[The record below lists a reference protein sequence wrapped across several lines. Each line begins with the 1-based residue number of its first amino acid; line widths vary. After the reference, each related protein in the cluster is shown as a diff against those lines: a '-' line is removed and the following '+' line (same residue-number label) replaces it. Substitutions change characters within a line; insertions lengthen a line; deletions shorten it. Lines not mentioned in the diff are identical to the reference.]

1 MPKTYK
7 ALFYEVTSLNAH
19 SRLSTISPIKL
30 ELRDADN
37 NGSIET
43 SFSASN
49 LSNGKSPTLDTIG
62 GSPIEYIST
71 PDYFTVNIDG
81 SLKVITGVS
90 FSYTD
95 VNTDQ
100 IRHVFTPVDGSI
112 LVDATFIW
120 RSSPTWV
127 QHKSIPTVSLKA
139 LNPPCFTPGTLV
151 ATPGG
156 ERLVEKLKIG
166 DRVITRDN
174 GIQKICWIGR
184 RDLKGI
190 ELAQAPKLCP
200 ILIRQGALGNNLPE
214 WDIVV
219 SPNHRVMISSEKSV
233 LYFED
238 REVLVAAKY
247 LVDLAGVERMEPNG
261 VSYIHFMF
269 EHHELVLSHG
279 LWTESFQP
287 GALSVQG
294 LDDAQRGELFELF
307 PELETEQGQR
317 SYGAARRSL
326 RKFEA
331 QVLLDKV
338 AS

>member
-1 MPKTYK
+1 MARTYK
-7 ALFYEVTSLNAH
+7 EQFYEINTWGGTVRFSK
-19 SRLSTISPIKL
+19 LSPVEL
-30 ELRDADN
+30 ELRDTDD
-37 NGSIET
+37 NGSIT
-43 SFSASN
+43 MNIFGGDGS
-49 LSNGKSPTLDTIG
+49 TLDTID
-62 GSPIEYIST
+62 GSGIEYISIGDT
-71 PDYFTVNIDG
+71 VTVNVGGAINT
-81 SLKVITGVS
+81 ITGVS
-90 FSYTD
+90 LRYSDIDTG
-95 VNTDQ
+95 Q
-100 IRHVFTPVDGSI
+100 IKHVFTPIDGSI
-112 LVDATFIW
+112 LEEAMFI
-120 RSSPTWV
+120 SASPQTGPIHTSV
-127 QHKSIPTVSLKA
+127 PVYL
-139 LNPPCFTPGTLV
+139 LNPPCFTPGTLIV
-151 ATPGG
+151 TPEG
-156 ERLVEKLKIG
+156 ERLVEELKVG

-174 GIQKICWIGR
+174 GIQKICWVGR

-238 REVLVAAKY
+238 REVLVAAKH
-247 LVDLAGVERMEPNG
+247 LIDLDGVERVEPYG

-287 GALSVQG
+287 GEQSIQG